1 MKAARIIKTKEPL
14 EIKDVNIPKPKSD
27 QVLVKVESA
36 GVCHSDLHL
45 WEGGYA
51 GPQGVFM
58 KEHLTLSRALAMV
71 GGASKVAKTSDIRIY
86 RQRPDTGEQETIHVD
101 LSAIKKGQKPDIEL
115 QAYDIVDVPE
125 AGLFSGGRLG
135 QTLLSAVTGSLG
147 SAISAT
153 GAGLPTR
160 VLY

>member
-51 GPQGVFM
+51 G
-58 KEHLTLSRALAMV
+58 LSVAHDD
-71 GGASKVAKTSDIRIY
+71 GGDRDPA
-86 RQRPDTGEQETIHVD
+86 
-101 LSAIKKGQKPDIEL
+101 
-115 QAYDIVDVPE
+115 
-125 AGLFSGGRLG
+125 
-135 QTLLSAVTGSLG
+135 
-147 SAISAT
+147 
-153 GAGLPTR
+153 
-160 VLY
+160 

>member
-1 MKAARIIKTKEPL
+1 MALTRAVLFWSCLLAAHLPFLLLVTLESAWAARIIKTKEPL

-58 KEHLTLSRALAMV
+58 KVEDRGVSSLLHQAM
-71 GGASKVAKTSDIRIY
+71 K
-86 RQRPDTGEQETIHVD
+86 
-101 LSAIKKGQKPDIEL
+101 
-115 QAYDIVDVPE
+115 
-125 AGLFSGGRLG
+125 
-135 QTLLSAVTGSLG
+135 
-147 SAISAT
+147 
-153 GAGLPTR
+153 LPAQ
-160 VLY
+160 